1 MLYRSIDFGMQQFLC
16 GFGGNSFVARSSSID
31 VTAVDEEAG
40 SHREAIVRIGVC
52 GIAAGDCLPCNRKNH
67 LFTFG

>member
-1 MLYRSIDFGMQQFLC
+1 MQQFLC
-16 GFGGNSFVARSSSID
+16 GFGGNSFVALSSSID

-40 SHREAIVRIGVC
+40 SGREAIVRIDVY
-52 GIAAGDCLPCNRKNH
+52 GIAAGDCPLCNGKNH